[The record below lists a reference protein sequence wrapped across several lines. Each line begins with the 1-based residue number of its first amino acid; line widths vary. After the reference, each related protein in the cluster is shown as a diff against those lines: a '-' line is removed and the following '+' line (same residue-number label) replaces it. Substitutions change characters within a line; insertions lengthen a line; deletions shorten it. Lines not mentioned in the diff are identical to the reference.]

1 MKKKKIIFLDIDG
14 VISTLYESMEIDNKI
29 YWKDNEWA
37 RKLNVHYP
45 FNENCVTLLNEIIK
59 ETDAEIIL
67 SSDWRRHKTLEQLD
81 IIFKNNGVIKSPID
95 ITPNYRDHYSNFE
108 YARSIEIVHY
118 IAENTI
124 DINDIVVLDDLN
136 LEMLF
141 PPRLKTRFVKTYNG
155 ITEEHKSKILE
166 LLK

>member
-1 MKKKKIIFLDIDG
+1 MKYIFLDIDG
-14 VISTLYESMEIDNKI
+14 VLTTLYETMDLENLL
-29 YWKDNEWA
+29 YWKDNDWA
-37 RKLNVHYP
+37 KKMNVHYP
-45 FNENCVTLLNEIIK
+45 FNENCVSILNEILK

-67 SSDWRRHKTLEQLD
+67 SSDWRKHKTKEQLD
-81 IIFKNNGVIKSPID
+81 VIFKNNGVIKSPID
-95 ITPNYRDHYSNFE
+95 TTPNYRDHYSNFE

-124 DINDIVVLDDLN
+124 DINNIVVIDDLN

-141 PPRLKTRFVKTYNG
+141 PPRLSTRFVKTHNG
-155 ITEEHKSKILE
+155 IMEEHKSKILE

>member
-1 MKKKKIIFLDIDG
+1 MKYIFLDIDG
-14 VISTLYESMEIDNKI
+14 VLTTISESMDTDNLL
-29 YWKDNEWA
+29 YWKDNSWA
-37 RKLNVHYP
+37 KKLNVHYP
-45 FNENCVTLLNEIIK
+45 FNEECVKILNDILK
-59 ETDAEIIL
+59 ETGAEIIL
-67 SSDWRRHKTLEQLD
+67 TSDWRKHKTLEQLD

-124 DINDIVVLDDLN
+124 DINNIVVLDDLN
-136 LEMLF
+136 LEILF
-141 PPRLKTRFVKTYNG
+141 PPKLRTRFIKTYDG
-155 ITEEHKSKILE
+155 LLGEYKSKILE